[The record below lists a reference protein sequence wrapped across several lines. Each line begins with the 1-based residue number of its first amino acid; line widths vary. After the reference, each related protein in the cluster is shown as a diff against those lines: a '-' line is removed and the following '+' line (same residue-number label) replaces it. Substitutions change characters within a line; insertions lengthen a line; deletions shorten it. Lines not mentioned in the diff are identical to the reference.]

1 MELNFGT
8 NIQYCHWKSGMMQAV
23 MSTAIL
29 HIRELNGEEME
40 DFGVAFSANE
50 EITTQ
55 WMLSLWQNS

>member
-1 MELNFGT
+1 
-8 NIQYCHWKSGMMQAV
+8 MMQAV